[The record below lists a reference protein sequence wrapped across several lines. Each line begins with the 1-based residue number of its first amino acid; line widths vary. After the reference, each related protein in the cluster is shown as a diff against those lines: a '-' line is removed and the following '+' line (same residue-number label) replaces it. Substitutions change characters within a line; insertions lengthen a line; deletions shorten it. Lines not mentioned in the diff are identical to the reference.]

1 MVKYFKS
8 EKLASLIFLLLVEI
22 VRVAVRG
29 CNKNSLMRDTSV
41 TVISFDFISLRSLLA
56 IAGIALH

>member
-8 EKLASLIFLLLVEI
+8 EKLVSLIFLLLVEI